1 MRPRLAY
8 QLGEREQADSCE
20 SDVPDVSLLDTGARY
35 QDVVVFPETMVIDA
49 DGNKFTKPAAV
60 GIPAIARLQVA
71 NQSGTSAR
79 RAEQDNE
86 GFETEKVYR
95 MRFPRSFTR
104 DHGILGAQSQ
114 IEWRGERWAL
124 FGDATVYDSSPA
136 LSRVDY
142 TIKRF

>member
-1 MRPRLAY
+1 M
-8 QLGEREQADSCE
+8 
-20 SDVPDVSLLDTGARY
+20 SLLDTGARY
-35 QDVVVFPETMVIDA
+35 QQVTVYPEEMVIDG
-49 DGNKFTKPAAV
+49 DGNKRTRPSKV
-60 GIPAIARLQVA
+60 GIPALARLQVA

-95 MRFPRSFTR
+95 MRFPRSFTKE
-104 DHGILGAQSQ
+104 HGILGAQSQ
-114 IEWRGERWAL
+114 IEWRGQRWAL

-136 LSRVDY
+136 LARVDY

>member
-1 MRPRLAY
+1 M
-8 QLGEREQADSCE
+8 
-20 SDVPDVSLLDTGARY
+20 SLLDTGARY
-35 QDVVVFPETMVIDA
+35 QPCIVYPEELFIDG
-49 DGNKFTKPAAV
+49 DGNKRTRPSKV
-60 GIPAIARLQVA
+60 GIPAIARFQIA

-86 GFETEKVYR
+86 GFESEKVYR
-95 MRFPRSFTR
+95 MRFPRSFTKE
-104 DHGILGAQSQ
+104 HGIIGAQSEV
-114 IEWRGERWAL
+114 EWRGQRWAL

>member
-1 MRPRLAY
+1 MTVYP
-8 QLGEREQADSCE
+8 EIM
-20 SDVPDVSLLDTGARY
+20 
-35 QDVVVFPETMVIDA
+35 VVDE
-49 DGNKFTKPAAV
+49 DGNKFTKPAYEPTTV
-60 GIPAIARLQVA
+60 GYDVNDDPIVVGPIEAIARLQVA

-95 MRFPRSFTR
+95 MRFPRSFTKQY
-104 DHGILGAQSQ
+104 GVLGAQSQ
-114 IEWRGERWAL
+114 ILWRGERWAL
-124 FGDATVYDSSPA
+124 FGDATEYDSSPA